1 MSSNETRYRAQV
13 ETEFGDLPGVAAS
26 EPRLAQ
32 VFLNVLVNAAQAFP
46 EGRCPQECK
55 IRIVTSQD
63 QDGKIVIEVSDNGPG
78 IRLTF
83 FRGSS
88 SPSSPPS
95 RSAWEPGSDFRCVAT
110 SRSPTGGPSRPG
122 VRLG

>member
-1 MSSNETRYRAQV
+1 MQDALTKLAEPFNNIRDGIERMRLIARDLRTFARVDDHDVTEVDIHEVLRSAIRMSSNETRYRAQV
-13 ETEFGDLPGVAAS
+13 ETTFGNLPGVAAS

-63 QDGKIVIEVSDNGPG
+63 EKTVK
-78 IRLTF
+78 
-83 FRGSS
+83 SS
-88 SPSSPPS
+88 S
-95 RSAWEPGSDFRCVAT
+95 R
-110 SRSPTGGPSRPG
+110 
-122 VRLG
+122 